1 MTNNIDE
8 ILKLNKEDLY
18 ALLEANNDIDVDVS
32 LEELSNIDVEENFD
46 VKIGIDL
53 LYNATFSLR
62 TLSGKKS
69 LRNIWRKVRFVIC
82 TIYKANPKIG
92 EKDLI
97 SAVIATLGIAG
108 NWATALVALALKLG
122 LDKVCSVY
130 K

>member
-8 ILKLNKEDLY
+8 ILQLSKEDLY
-18 ALLEANNDIDVDVS
+18 EHIKADDEIDVDIT
-32 LEELSNIDVEENFD
+32 LEELGDIGLDED
-46 VKIGIDL
+46 LGDRIGIDL
-53 LYNATFSLR
+53 LYRAKFSLPD
-62 TLSGKKS
+62 LASKKS
-69 LRNIWRKVRFVIC
+69 LRKTWYKVRFAIC

-122 LDKVCSVY
+122 LDEVCAVY